1 MKVHAAIPL
10 QKKAIAI
17 LGHMHRDTGSNN
29 SVLDSLWQ
37 DCHCSATCCL
47 RPITQKKKKS
57 KKPPVFNQK
66 SKTWVGQRGTTGD
79 DTWHV
84 EWIKASLAPTL
95 CPTLCWP
102 GQPSHRLLSPVC
114 PCLVHSRSYPL
125 KSQTLHS
132 TLYLLVSYIN
142 FHNKP
147 RKELDFRALRS
158 VDLQARSALTAQEWK
173 RRRWRAP

>member
-47 RPITQKKKKS
+47 RPITQKKKN
-57 KKPPVFNQK
+57 KKPHLFSTKNLRPGWRQ
-66 SKTWVGQRGTTGD
+66 GGTTGD
-79 DTWHV
+79 DTQHV

-95 CPTLCWP
+95 RPTLCWP
-102 GQPSHRLLSPVC
+102 GQPSHRRLSPVW
-114 PCLVHSRSYPL
+114 PCLVHWRSYPL

-173 RRRWRAP
+173 RMRWRAP